1 MHILSGRYEM
11 QRADQSTAVC
21 QIFTYKAGMLSGL
34 AHDLRIEVGSFG
46 IDLGGTD
53 HFISARFDTRSLRV
67 DCVMANGRESPDIL
81 SPREKDDINNNII
94 REVLHTET
102 YPEIVL
108 ISSAVSKQESDY
120 LVTGK
125 LGLHGQTREI
135 SFVVRE
141 EDNKQYVA
149 DVCLHLPDFG
159 IVPFS
164 TLFGAI
170 RIKPDVLIHI
180 VIPAEH
186 VPDDALA

>member
-1 MHILSGRYEM
+1 M

-21 QIFTYKAGMLSGL
+21 QIFTYKDGLLSGL
-34 AHDLRIEVGSFG
+34 AHDLRISVTSFV
-46 IDLGGTD
+46 IDLGGAD

-67 DCVMANGRESPDIL
+67 DCAMVNGRERPDVL
-81 SPREKDDINNNII
+81 SLREQDDINNNII
-94 REVLHTET
+94 REVLHTDL

-108 ISSAVSKQESDY
+108 ISSAVSKQDSDY

-125 LGLHGQTREI
+125 LVLHGQTREI
-135 SFVVRE
+135 SFVVRK
-141 EDNKQYVA
+141 EDKRQYVA

-186 VPDDALA
+186 VPDEALA